1 VDTNG
6 ITSIICG
13 LAERRGITAL
23 LRHLGFARPLRRV
36 PRPNGAPAAVHQVR
50 CSARGTLVAWLAEL
64 RCELDPS
71 LLRELIRSLRHS
83 DAVRH
88 HLVLVVEPHTHR
100 VAVACDSLD
109 TGPRHILLDPHN
121 IRACDVDA
129 LADLEAQ
136 PGESDTAAALR
147 IARGLDRS
155 RVTDRFFRDVVAVRN
170 LVARSWTGIPDSAAE
185 RRDGLALLLLSRL
198 MFLYFLQRQGLLNG
212 EQRFLPRLLSE
223 WRTQRQS
230 TTFYRGTLGIL
241 FFGVLNR
248 KPSQRSAQAA
258 ALGALPYLNGGLFE
272 VHRLELETA
281 ELDLRDDVLCRV
293 FADVLDK
300 YRFTTSDAV
309 DHQLNGDVLTVDP
322 EMLGRIFEGLMPGDR
337 RGRTGTFYTPAS
349 VVDRVVVMALTEHLT
364 NRCGLPATAVDALL
378 HGGDP
383 AFDAGQAA
391 SLRDC
396 AAAMRVLDPAC
407 GSGAF
412 LLGAL
417 SRLATIRAVTP
428 QDAAAAL
435 DARRDIV
442 ASTLH
447 GVDLLED
454 AALICSLRLWLALV
468 PQLSDSSTV
477 PPLPNLDRRIRQGDA
492 LVDPLDLGNEVGGR
506 PLDTSAPPELRRL
519 LHSLEPAGTKYLGA
533 SPDTKPA
540 LRRELHQLESAVA
553 KCWFGAFQ
561 HRLSQQ
567 ARELTARAGDRDL
580 FGAHAAHAVAAE
592 RQLKA
597 VERRRT
603 ELQEYGTEMNVGE
616 RLPFFSFRVHF
627 ASASAGFDIVLSNP
641 PWVRSHNWPPPLRRL
656 LRERYQV
663 CATAGWP
670 YAATV
675 AGTSRA
681 AGAQVDLS
689 LLFLE
694 KSIRLLAQ
702 NGTLGMLLPSKLLR
716 SLFAAGAR
724 EMLLQQMQLLVLED
738 HSLDHRALFDAD
750 AFTSVVLARKIAAR
764 PYPDDAEPAVRVT
777 LAHAAGPSLHFEV
790 PASELPLRRGDTRSP
805 WLLVPT
811 DCRAVMRQ
819 MQQWGPPLGETVTIR
834 RGAMTG
840 ANEVLVI
847 RDVEPRLG
855 DVARIR
861 TEGYY
866 RAATPNGR
874 RAYSGWIEAS
884 CVRPALRGADV
895 EAWSTSIE
903 RHLIWTPYNN
913 NRLETAPPRLKQF
926 LHRHR
931 SRLGADVHSRGTLH
945 RLSNHALGNKVVW
958 SDLAADLRAA
968 AVPAQVRNI
977 AGLRTPVIPL
987 NTVYFIATGSPDE
1000 SMLLSAYLNSLPLR
1014 VFARAIAERAKDL
1027 HFRFFAWTIA
1037 VLPIPGDWR
1046 TNRYAAPLTAMA
1058 QKAHV
1063 DGGMSMTERVRL
1075 DELVATAYGLNGEQ
1089 LLHLRLFD
1097 GWLRG
1102 KAVSGSVAA

>member
-1 VDTNG
+1 VDTSG
-6 ITSIICG
+6 ITSIVRG
-13 LAERRGITAL
+13 LAEPRGITGL
-23 LRHLGFARPLRRV
+23 LRHLGFAQPLRRV
-36 PRPNGAPAAVHQVR
+36 TRPPGAPAAVRRVQ
-50 CSARGTLVAWLAEL
+50 CSARGTLVAWVATA
-64 RCELDPS
+64 RTDLDPS
-71 LLRELIRSLRHS
+71 LLRELIHALRDS
-83 DAVRH
+83 DVIRH
-88 HLVLVVEPHTHR
+88 HLVLVVEPHTGR

-109 TGPRHILLDPHN
+109 SGPRHVLLDPHN
-121 IRACDVDA
+121 IRACDIDA
-129 LADLEAQ
+129 LADLQAHA
-136 PGESDTAAALR
+136 GEGDTAAALR

-155 RVTDRFFRDVVAVRN
+155 RVTDRFFRDIVAVRN

-223 WRTQRQS
+223 WRTRRQG
-230 TTFYRGTLGIL
+230 TTFYRGLLGIL

-248 KPSQRSAQAA
+248 RPSQRSAQAT

-272 VHRLELETA
+272 VHRLELEAA
-281 ELDLRDDVLCRV
+281 ELDLNDEVLSRV
-293 FADVLDK
+293 FTDVLDK

-309 DHQLNGDVLTVDP
+309 EHQLNGDVLTVDP
-322 EMLGRIFEGLMPGDR
+322 EMLGRIFEGLMTGDR
-337 RGRTGTFYTPAS
+337 RGRTGTFYTPAN
-349 VVDRVVVMALTEHLT
+349 VVDRVVVMALTEHLASQ
-364 NRCGLPATAVDALL
+364 CGVPASAVESLL
-378 HGGDP
+378 HGEHP
-383 AFDAGQAA
+383 EIDASQTA

-396 AAAMRVLDPAC
+396 ANAVRVLDPAC

-417 SRLATIRAVTP
+417 SRLAAIRAVSP
-428 QDAAAAL
+428 QTAAAAL
-435 DARRDIV
+435 DVRRDIV
-442 ASTLH
+442 ASALH

-468 PQLSDSSTV
+468 PQCSDSSTV

-492 LVDPLDLGNEVGGR
+492 LVDPLDLGSEVGGR
-506 PLDTSAPPELRRL
+506 LLDTSAPPELRRL
-519 LHSLEPAGTKYLGA
+519 LHSLEPTGTRYLGA
-533 SPDTKPA
+533 GPDTKPA

-553 KCWFGAFQ
+553 KCWFGAFES
-561 HRLSQQ
+561 RLSQQ

-603 ELQEYGTEMNVGE
+603 ELQAYGTEMNVGE

-627 ASASAGFDIVLSNP
+627 AGAGPGFDIILSNP
-641 PWVRSHNWPPPLRRL
+641 PWVRSHKWPPPLRRL

-670 YAATV
+670 YAAAV
-675 AGTSRA
+675 AGMPHA

-716 SLFAAGAR
+716 SLYAAGAR

-750 AFTSVVLARKIAAR
+750 AFTSVVLARKVAPR
-764 PYPDDAEPAVRVT
+764 TSTDDAEPAVRVT
-777 LAHAAGPSLHFEV
+777 LAHAAGPSLHFEM
-790 PASELPLRRGDTRSP
+790 PASELPLRNGDPRSP
-805 WLLVPT
+805 WLLVPPE
-811 DCRAVMRQ
+811 CRAVMRR
-819 MQQWGPPLGETVTIR
+819 MQQAGPPLGEAVTIR

-840 ANEVLVI
+840 ANEVLVV
-847 RDVEPRLG
+847 RDVDPRLG
-855 DVARIR
+855 DLARIR

-874 RAYSGWIEAS
+874 RAYSGWIESS
-884 CVRPALRGADV
+884 CLRPALRGADV
-895 EAWSTSIE
+895 EAWSASVE

-913 NRLETAPPRLKQF
+913 NRLETAPLRLKKF

-931 SRLGADVHSRGTLH
+931 SRLGADVHSRGALH
-945 RLSNHALGNKVVW
+945 RLSDHALGDKVVW

-977 AGLRTPVIPL
+977 AGIRTPVIPL
-987 NTVYFIATGSPDE
+987 NTVYFAATSSPDE

-1014 VFARAIAERAKDL
+1014 VFARAIAERAKDR

-1037 VLPIPGDWR
+1037 VLPIPRDWR
-1046 TNRYAAPLTAMA
+1046 TNRHAAALTAIA

-1063 DGGMSMTERVRL
+1063 DGCMSLTQRMRL
-1075 DELVATAYGLNGEQ
+1075 DDLVATAYGLSDEL
-1089 LLHLRLFD
+1089 LLHLRVFD
-1097 GWLRG
+1097 SWLRG
-1102 KAVSGSVAA
+1102 KTVSGSVAT

>member
-1 VDTNG
+1 VDTHR
-6 ITSIICG
+6 ITSIIRG
-13 LAERRGITAL
+13 LAEPHGISGL

-36 PRPNGAPAAVHQVR
+36 RRPAGAPAAIRQVQ
-50 CSARGTLVAWLAEL
+50 CSARGTLVAWVAALTSEL
-64 RCELDPS
+64 NPS
-71 LLRELIRSLRHS
+71 LLRELIRSLRDS

-88 HLVLVVEPHTHR
+88 HLVLFVEPRTRR
-100 VAVACDSLD
+100 VAVACDILD
-109 TGPRHILLDPHN
+109 SAPRHVLLDPHN

-129 LADLEAQ
+129 LADLQAH

-155 RVTDRFFRDVVAVRN
+155 RVTHRFFRDVVAVRN

-212 EQRFLPRLLSE
+212 EQRFLPRLLSK
-223 WRTQRQS
+223 WRSQRQR
-230 TTFYRGTLGIL
+230 TTFYRGMLGIL

-248 KPSQRSAQAA
+248 KPVQRSAQAA

-272 VHRLELETA
+272 IHRLEVESA
-281 ELDLRDDVLCRV
+281 ELDLSDEVLSRV
-293 FADVLDK
+293 FADVLEK

-309 DHQLNGDVLTVDP
+309 DHQRSGDVLTVDP
-322 EMLGRIFEGLMPGDR
+322 EMLGRIFEGLMPVDR

-349 VVDRVVVMALTEHLT
+349 VVDRVVVMALTEHLAS
-364 NRCGLPATAVDALL
+364 RCCVPASAISALL
-378 HGGDP
+378 HGEDP
-383 AFDAGQAA
+383 EMDAGQTA

-396 AAAMRVLDPAC
+396 ADSVRVLDPAC

-417 SRLATIRAVTP
+417 SRLATIRMVSTRN
-428 QDAAAAL
+428 AAAAL
-435 DARRDIV
+435 DVRRDVV
-442 ASTLH
+442 ASALH

-468 PQLSDSSTV
+468 PQCSDSSTV

-519 LHSLEPAGTKYLGA
+519 LHSLEPAGTRYLGA
-533 SPDTKPA
+533 GPDTKPA

-553 KCWFGAFQ
+553 RCWFGAFES
-561 HRLSQQ
+561 RLSQQ

-597 VERRRT
+597 VARRRT

-627 ASASAGFDIVLSNP
+627 AGASPGFDIILSNP
-641 PWVRSHNWPPPLRRL
+641 PWVRSHKWPPPLRRL

-670 YAATV
+670 YAAAV
-675 AGTSRA
+675 AGMPHA

-716 SLFAAGAR
+716 SLYAAGAR

-750 AFTSVVLARKIAAR
+750 AFTSVVLARKVATGTSTAAE
-764 PYPDDAEPAVRVT
+764 AAVRVT
-777 LAHAAGPSLHFEV
+777 LAHAAGPSLQFEV
-790 PASELPLRRGDTRSP
+790 PASELPLRSGDARSP
-805 WLLVPT
+805 WLLVPPE
-811 DCRAVMRQ
+811 CRAVMRQ
-819 MQQWGPPLGETVTIR
+819 MQQAGPALGEAVTIR

-840 ANEVLVI
+840 ANEVLVV

-855 DVARIR
+855 DLARIR

-884 CVRPALRGADV
+884 CLRPALRGADV
-895 EAWSTSIE
+895 EAWSASVD

-913 NRLETAPPRLKQF
+913 NRLETAPLRLKQF

-931 SRLGADVHSRGTLH
+931 SRLGADVHSRGALH
-945 RLSNHALGNKVVW
+945 RLSGHALGNKVVW

-977 AGLRTPVIPL
+977 AGIRTPVIPL
-987 NTVYFIATGSPDE
+987 NTVYFIATSSPDE

-1014 VFARAIAERAKDL
+1014 VFTRAIAERAKDL

-1046 TNRYAAPLTAMA
+1046 TNRHAAPLMAMA

-1063 DGGMSMTERVRL
+1063 DGGMSVTERMRL
-1075 DELVATAYGLNGEQ
+1075 DELVANSYGLNGEQ
-1089 LLHLRLFD
+1089 LLHLRGFD
-1097 GWLRG
+1097 DWLRG
-1102 KAVSGSVAA
+1102 KAVSGSVAV

>member
-6 ITSIICG
+6 ITSIIRG
-13 LAERRGITAL
+13 LAEPRGMTGL
-23 LRHLGFARPLRRV
+23 LRHLGFTRPLRRV
-36 PRPNGAPAAVHQVR
+36 PRPPGAPAAVRQVQ
-50 CSARGTLVAWLAEL
+50 CSARGTLVAWVATFTS
-64 RCELDPS
+64 ELDPS
-71 LLRELIRSLRHS
+71 LLRELMRSLRDS

-88 HLVLVVEPHTHR
+88 HLVVVVEHDTRR
-100 VAVACDSLD
+100 VAVACDSLNSA
-109 TGPRHILLDPHN
+109 PRHVLLDPYN
-121 IRACDVDA
+121 VRACDIDA
-129 LADLEAQ
+129 LVDLQ
-136 PGESDTAAALR
+136 SHPGESDTAAALR

-170 LVARSWTGIPDSAAE
+170 LVARSWTGIPGSAAE

-223 WRTQRQS
+223 WTSQRQS
-230 TTFYRGTLGIL
+230 TTFYRGMLGIL

-248 KPSQRSAQAA
+248 KPSQRCAQAA
-258 ALGALPYLNGGLFE
+258 ALGTLPYLNGGLFE

-281 ELDLRDDVLCRV
+281 ELDLSDEVLRRV

-300 YRFTTSDAV
+300 YRFTTSDAA

-349 VVDRVVVMALTEHLT
+349 LVDRVVVMALTEHLAS
-364 NRCGLPATAVDALL
+364 RCGVPASVVDVLL
-378 HGGDP
+378 HGEDP
-383 AFDAGQAA
+383 EIDAGQAA
-391 SLRDC
+391 NIRNC
-396 AAAMRVLDPAC
+396 ADAVRVLDPAC

-417 SRLATIRAVTP
+417 SRLATIRAVRP
-428 QDAAAAL
+428 QDAEAAL
-435 DARRDIV
+435 GVRREIV
-442 ASTLH
+442 ASALH

-468 PQLSDSSTV
+468 PQCSDSSTV

-492 LVDPLDLGNEVGGR
+492 LVDPLDLGSEAIGR

-519 LHSLEPAGTKYLGA
+519 LQSLESAGRRYLGA
-533 SPDTKPA
+533 GPDTRPA

-553 KCWFGAFQ
+553 RCWLGAFES
-561 HRLSQQ
+561 RLSRQ

-603 ELQEYGTEMNVGE
+603 ELQEYGTGMNVGE

-627 ASASAGFDIVLSNP
+627 AGANPGFDIILSNP
-641 PWVRSHNWPPPLRRL
+641 PWVRSHKWPPPLRRL

-670 YAATV
+670 YAAAV
-675 AGTSRA
+675 AGMPHA

-694 KSIRLLAQ
+694 KSVRLLAQ

-716 SLFAAGAR
+716 SLYAAGAR

-750 AFTSVVLARKIAAR
+750 AFTAVLLARKGAAQTS
-764 PYPDDAEPAVRVT
+764 PGDAEPAVRVT
-777 LAHAAGPSLHFEV
+777 LGHSAGPSLHFEV
-790 PASELPLRRGDTRSP
+790 QASELPLRLGDARSP
-805 WLLVPT
+805 WLLVPPE
-811 DCRAVMRQ
+811 CRAVMRQ
-819 MQQWGPPLGETVTIR
+819 MQQSGPPLGEAVTIR

-855 DVARIR
+855 DLARIR
-861 TEGYY
+861 TEGYH

-874 RAYSGWIEAS
+874 RAYTGWIEAS
-884 CVRPALRGADV
+884 CLRPALRGADV
-895 EAWSTSIE
+895 EAWSASVE
-903 RHLIWTPYNN
+903 RHLIWTPYNS
-913 NRLETAPPRLKQF
+913 NRLETAPPRLKKF

-931 SRLGADVHSRGTLH
+931 SRLGADVHSRGALH
-945 RLSNHALGNKVVW
+945 RLSDHALGDKVVW

-968 AVPAQVRNI
+968 AVPAKVRNI
-977 AGLRTPVIPL
+977 AGIRTPVIPL
-987 NTVYFIATGSPDE
+987 NTVYFVATSSPDE

-1014 VFARAIAERAKDL
+1014 VFARAIAERAKDR

-1037 VLPIPGDWR
+1037 VLPIPADWR
-1046 TNRYAAPLTAMA
+1046 TNRHAASLREMA
-1058 QKAHV
+1058 QKAHA
-1063 DGGMSMTERVRL
+1063 DGGMTVTERMRL
-1075 DELVATAYGLNGEQ
+1075 DDLVATAYRLNSEQ

-1102 KAVSGSVAA
+1102 RTASDGVAV